1 MKIIVSKI
9 KEMKDGSAL
18 CNLDLDKEAV
28 EFLVAEGFLSVL
40 KKAIDNSEAYV
51 KINEES
57 DKC

>member
-1 MKIIVSKI
+1 
-9 KEMKDGSAL
+9 MKDGSAL